1 MCYWCFNAKN
11 LNIEFLFS
19 ASRRRPRGLAI
30 SIIKGIIPERL
41 IHPFVNECLLDVG
54 ALPGTTLAAHQGTT
68 WAHFLTS
75 LPKAPK
81 YPRTKEEQGETRSSH
96 ISAAMRS
103 PQRTRWP
110 RPLRTVR
117 WSGEGPG
124 RALQPPPTPRSP
136 GTFLSSG
143 NPSCFCVALSRTK
156 KAKKRNKHEIAL
168 RVGMNH
174 SCQRWQNPSHLTL
187 GHRNFISFRSGLPNS
202 VEQDPL
208 L

>member
-117 WSGEGPG
+117 WSEG
-124 RALQPPPTPRSP
+124 RCSHLPPPGVPEP
-136 GTFLSSG
+136 SSVLG
-143 NPSCFCVALSRTK
+143 ILLAFVLPFPEP
-156 KAKKRNKHEIAL
+156 KR
-168 RVGMNH
+168 
-174 SCQRWQNPSHLTL
+174 Q
-187 GHRNFISFRSGLPNS
+187 RSGTNMKLLFVWEWITLVKGGKILPI
-202 VEQDPL
+202 
-208 L
+208 